1 MGKDMAMRKC
11 VSTLGVCLVA
21 VAALGGLSCSDASS
35 SLNPVQ
41 GKVLLN
47 GSPLAGA
54 LVTLHPK
61 DGADIRTIPSTGLSK
76 DDGTF
81 TIMTGEKT
89 GAPAGSYVV
98 TIICSEVVKGKEG
111 VISTGPPETQD
122 RLKGAYADRAKSNIT
137 VEVKKGSNQLEP
149 FDLK

>member
-1 MGKDMAMRKC
+1 MRKC
-11 VSTLGVCLVA
+11 ISILGGCLV
-21 VAALGGLSCSDASS
+21 VAAALSGLSCSDSAA
-35 SLNPVQ
+35 SLNSVQ

-47 GSPLAGA
+47 GQPLSGA

-61 DGADIRTIPSTGLSK
+61 DGADIRTVPSTGLSK

-81 TIMTGEKT
+81 TIMTGDKS

-98 TIICSEVVKGKEG
+98 TIICSEVVKPKEG
-111 VISTGPPETQD
+111 VISTAPPETQD
-122 RLKGAYADRAKSNIT
+122 RLKGAYADRAKSTIT
-137 VEVKKGSNQLEP
+137 VDVKKGTNQLEP

>member
-1 MGKDMAMRKC
+1 MRKIG
-11 VSTLGVCLVA
+11 SPFGGCLIA
-21 VAALGGLSCSDASS
+21 VALFSGLSCSESGS
-35 SLNPVQ
+35 TLHPVQ

-47 GSPLAGA
+47 NSPLAGA

-76 DDGTF
+76 EDGTF
-81 TIMTGEKT
+81 TIMTGDKA
-89 GAPAGSYVV
+89 GAPAGTYVV

-122 RLKGAYADRAKSNIT
+122 RLKGAYADRAKSTIT
-137 VEVKKGSNQLEP
+137 VEVKKGNNQLEP

>member
-1 MGKDMAMRKC
+1 MRKC
-11 VSTLGVCLVA
+11 LSILGGCLVA
-21 VAALGGLSCSDASS
+21 VSMFSGLSCSDSS
-35 SLNPVQ
+35 STLHPVQ

-47 GSPLAGA
+47 GAPLAGA

-76 DDGTF
+76 EDGTF
-81 TIMTGEKT
+81 TILTGDKP

-98 TIICSEVVKGKEG
+98 TIICTEVLKGKEG
-111 VISTGPPETQD
+111 VISTAPPETQD
-122 RLKGAYADRAKSNIT
+122 RLKGAYADKAKSNIT
-137 VEVKKGSNQLEP
+137 VEVKKGPNQLEP